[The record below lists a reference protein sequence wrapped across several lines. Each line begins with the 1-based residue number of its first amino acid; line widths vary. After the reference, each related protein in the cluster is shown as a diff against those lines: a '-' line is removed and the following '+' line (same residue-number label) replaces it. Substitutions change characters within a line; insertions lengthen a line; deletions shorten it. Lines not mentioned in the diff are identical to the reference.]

1 MWAQCSLHL
10 RQYND
15 ALLINDTLRMMDA
28 YRSLEE
34 FYGTKFTTAI
44 DGTDLFLA
52 GLFRGMNAKVL
63 LTYFPCLKEYFLFIG
78 GLSLWC
84 SFSDMRVMIVITF
97 TQRIR

>member
-1 MWAQCSLHL
+1 MFLYLWCLVVCLFKSGVKEDNRMWAQCSLHL

-34 FYGTKFTTAI
+34 FYSTKFTTAI

-52 GLFRGMNAKVL
+52 GLFRGMNAKAL
-63 LTYFPCLKEYFLFIG
+63 LTYFPFV
-78 GLSLWC
+78 
-84 SFSDMRVMIVITF
+84 DR
-97 TQRIR
+97 